1 MAGAVVGGQVPL
13 GVGGSSFRFSSPSF
27 GSRMV
32 RYKIATAATMII
44 ETMKNSGR

>member
-13 GVGGSSFRFSSPSF
+13 GVGGLELPVSSPSF

>member
-1 MAGAVVGGQVPL
+1 MAGAVVSGKVPL
-13 GVGGSSFRFSSPSF
+13 GVGGLQLLVCFPSF
-27 GSRMV
+27 GSLMV

>member
-13 GVGGSSFRFSSPSF
+13 GVGGLELTPSF